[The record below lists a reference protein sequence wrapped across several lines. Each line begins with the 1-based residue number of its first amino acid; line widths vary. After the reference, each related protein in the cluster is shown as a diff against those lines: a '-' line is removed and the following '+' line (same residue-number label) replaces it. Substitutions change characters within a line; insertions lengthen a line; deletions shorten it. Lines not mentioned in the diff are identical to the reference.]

1 MRLRKSFSFMLAVVA
16 ALMLAA
22 PALAGGWVVITIDS
36 LPREVRAGEVLH
48 LGFMARQH
56 GKEPNSDLTLI
67 LTARKQTA
75 VGESDTK
82 GATTLRAQAHQEGA
96 EGHFVVDV
104 TFPSEG
110 TWAWQVTPEPY
121 GPTTFAP
128 LAVLPAAASVQAE
141 QAAQPLPAA
150 QPAPAVQPAS
160 ATLAPAVAP
169 PLIAPETLRLAGV
182 LLLAVAALI
191 AFSSLRTR
199 QRLVEVRD

>member
-1 MRLRKSFSFMLAVVA
+1 MRPRKIFSFMLSVVA
-16 ALMLAA
+16 LLLLAA

-67 LTARKQTA
+67 LTARKLTA
-75 VGESDTK
+75 VGE
-82 GATTLRAQAHQEGA
+82 TTVRAQAHQEGA
-96 EGHFVVDV
+96 KGHFVVDV

-110 TWAWQVTPEPY
+110 TWAWEVTPEPY

-128 LAVLPAAASVQAE
+128 LAVLPAASAQPE
-141 QAAQPLPAA
+141 QAAQPAPVAQPVPAT
-150 QPAPAVQPAS
+150 QPAPAAM
-160 ATLAPAVAP
+160 APAAAMP
-169 PLIAPETLRLAGV
+169 RIAPETLRLAGV

-191 AFSSLRTR
+191 ALSSLRAR
-199 QRLVEVRD
+199 QRLVEIRD

>member
-1 MRLRKSFSFMLAVVA
+1 MRLKKSVSFLLAVVA
-16 ALMLAA
+16 TLMLAA

-56 GKEPNSDLTLI
+56 GKQPNSDLTLI
-67 LTARKQTA
+67 LTARKQTTA
-75 VGESDTK
+75 GESNAK

-110 TWAWQVTPEPY
+110 TWAWEVTPEPY
-121 GPTTFAP
+121 APTTFAP

-141 QAAQPLPAA
+141 QAAQPLSAA
-150 QPAPAVQPAS
+150 QPAPA
-160 ATLAPAVAP
+160 TTAPAVAP
-169 PLIAPETLRLAGV
+169 PLIAPGTLRLAGV